1 MHKNGWFYI
10 IVLVWLFTADKKNIA
25 SKLTSAKREAFEEV
39 GLKLKKNE
47 FIKIVTRI
55 HQVAHIKRNLRQ

>member
-39 GLKLKKNE
+39 GL
-47 FIKIVTRI
+47 
-55 HQVAHIKRNLRQ
+55 